1 MAPVADPRRVAALRA
16 AGLLDLPVAEDFD
29 RVTRMAAE
37 LLGVPIVLVSLVD
50 SDRQFFLSCVG
61 LGRELSEERETPL
74 SHSFCQYVVAGDEP
88 LVISDARVVSWLRD
102 NPAIPDLGFVAYA
115 GVPLRAAG
123 GEPIGSFCAIDDQP
137 RAWSARELDLL
148 RDFTAIVQSEL
159 DLRAARDVARR
170 SSALLARLQMLT
182 DAAGAPRTLDRL
194 LDGLSPPASRCS
206 APTLP

>member
-88 LVISDARVVSWLRD
+88 LVISDARVMS
-102 NPAIPDLGFVAYA
+102 
-115 GVPLRAAG
+115 
-123 GEPIGSFCAIDDQP
+123 
-137 RAWSARELDLL
+137 
-148 RDFTAIVQSEL
+148 
-159 DLRAARDVARR
+159 
-170 SSALLARLQMLT
+170 
-182 DAAGAPRTLDRL
+182 
-194 LDGLSPPASRCS
+194 
-206 APTLP
+206 